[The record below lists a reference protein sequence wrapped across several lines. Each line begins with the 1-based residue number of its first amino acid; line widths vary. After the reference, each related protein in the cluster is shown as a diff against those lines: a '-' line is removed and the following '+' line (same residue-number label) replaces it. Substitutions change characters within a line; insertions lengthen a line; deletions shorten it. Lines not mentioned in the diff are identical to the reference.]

1 MTGADERPRRGGA
14 GYPGAERG
22 SHLGDRVLNLADL
35 FEVVADTV
43 PDRLAL
49 IAGDAR
55 LTYAQLDERA
65 NRVAH
70 HLLDVG
76 VEPGDK
82 VAIYSWNRAE
92 WIEAMLGAY
101 KARAVPVNV
110 NYRYVADE
118 ARHILDNSDSVAVVF
133 ERSFAPVI
141 TQIRNDVPQLRHLL
155 VIEDGSS
162 ERADADVVGYEGAL
176 AAASPVRDFAP
187 RSADDLYLLYTG
199 GTTGMPKGVMWRAE
213 DIFFAAL
220 GGGGFGQPPIAHAKE
235 LADRVAA
242 EDARSVQ
249 MVNAPLMHGG
259 GQWVTFITFYGG
271 GTIVLNCQHHFDPD
285 EIWRLIER
293 ERCTGVMVVGDAMG
307 RPLAEALAAPG
318 ASYDTSSVVVFG
330 SGGAI
335 LSPAVKDQLRAQL
348 PNTMVMDSFGASE
361 TGAGGSVYDTQG
373 PAAGPRFTMGEFM
386 TVLDDDANPVTPG
399 SGEVGRLARRGHI
412 PLGYYKDDEKT
423 AATFM
428 TSPDG
433 TRWVVPGD
441 FARIESDGTITM
453 LGRGSVCINTGGEKV
468 YPEEVEAALKSHP
481 DVFDA
486 VVVGVPDERLVERIA
501 AIVQPRPGTTP
512 TLEML
517 QDHCRTKLAGYKVP
531 RQLVVTDELV
541 RTPVGKPDYRWA
553 KRVATTETQPQ
564 GAM

>member
-1 MTGADERPRRGGA
+1 VGERA
-14 GYPGAERG
+14 
-22 SHLGDRVLNLADL
+22 LNLADL
-35 FEVVADTV
+35 FEVVAETV

-49 IAGDAR
+49 VAGNAR
-55 LTYAQLDERA
+55 LTYAELDERA

-70 HLLDVG
+70 HLVDHG
-76 VEPGDK
+76 IEPGDK

-101 KARAVPVNV
+101 KARAVPVNI

-118 ARHILDNSDSVAVVF
+118 TRYILENSDSVAVVF
-133 ERSFAPVI
+133 ERSFAPI
-141 TQIRNDVPQLRHLL
+141 ISEIRGDVPTLRHLVVL
-155 VIEDGSS
+155 EDGS
-162 ERADADVVGYEGAL
+162 DAPTDANAVGYEDAL
-176 AAASPVRDFAP
+176 SAASPARDFPP
-187 RSADDLYLLYTG
+187 RSADDLYFLYTG

-220 GGGGFGQPPIAHAKE
+220 GGGGFGQPSIQHAKE
-235 LADRVAA
+235 LAERVAPD
-242 EDARSVQ
+242 ETRSMQ
-249 MVNAPLMHGG
+249 MVNAPMMHGG
-259 GQWVTFITFYGG
+259 GQWVSFITFYGG
-271 GTIVLNCQHHFDPD
+271 GTVVLNCDRHFDAD
-285 EIWRLIER
+285 AVWRLVEQ

-307 RPLAEALAAPG
+307 RPIADALAAPG
-318 ASYDTSSVVVFG
+318 ASYDTSSVVVVG

-335 LSPAVKDQLRAQL
+335 LSPAVKDELRAQL
-348 PNTMVMDSFGASE
+348 PNAMVMDSFGASE
-361 TGAGGSVYDTQG
+361 TGAGGTVYDTEG

-386 TVLDDDANPVTPG
+386 TVLDDDGTSVEPG
-399 SGEVGRLARRGHI
+399 SGAVGKLARRGHV

-441 FARIESDGTITM
+441 YARIEADGTITM

-486 VVVGVPDERLVERIA
+486 VVVGAPDERFVERIA
-501 AIVQPRPGTTP
+501 AIVQPRPGASLA
-512 TLEML
+512 LEAL
-517 QDHCRTKLAGYKVP
+517 QEHCRTKLAGYKVP
-531 RQLVVTDELV
+531 RQLVVTDDPV
-541 RTPVGKPDYRWA
+541 RTPVGKPDYRRA
-553 KRVATTETQPQ
+553 KAIAMGHDHANQPRLASQTHAT
-564 GAM
+564 GASATPNA

>member
-1 MTGADERPRRGGA
+1 MSA
-14 GYPGAERG
+14 
-22 SHLGDRVLNLADL
+22 HQLNLADL
-35 FEVVADTV
+35 FEVVADAV

-49 IAGDAR
+49 VAGDRR
-55 LTYAQLDERA
+55 LTYAELDARA
-65 NRVAH
+65 NRFAH
-70 HLLDVG
+70 HLLAHDVA
-76 VEPGDK
+76 PGDK
-82 VAIYSWNRAE
+82 VAIYAWNRAE

-110 NYRYVADE
+110 NYRYVAGE
-118 ARHILDNSDSVAVVF
+118 AQHILDNSDSVAVVF
-133 ERSFAPVI
+133 ERTFAPVI
-141 TQIRNDVPQLRHLL
+141 SQIRGDLPLLRHFVAL
-155 VIEDGSS
+155 EDGSD
-162 ERADADVVGYEGAL
+162 EPIDDDVVGYEGAL
-176 AAASPVRDFAP
+176 ASASPDRDFAP
-187 RSADDLYLLYTG
+187 RSADDLYFLYTG

-220 GGGGFGQPPIAHAKE
+220 GGGGYGQTPIERADE
-235 LADRVAA
+235 LAGRVAT

-249 MVNAPLMHGG
+249 MVNAPMMHGG
-259 GQWVTFITFYGG
+259 GQWVSFITFYAG
-271 GTIVLNCQHHFDPD
+271 GTIVLNCQHHFDPG
-285 EIWRLIER
+285 EVWRIIER

-318 ASYDTSSVVVFG
+318 ASYDTSSVVVVG

-335 LSPAVKDQLRAQL
+335 LSPTVKEQLRSQL
-348 PNTMVMDSFGASE
+348 PKAMVMDSFGASE

-399 SGEVGRLARRGHI
+399 SGAVGRLARRGHI
-412 PLGYYKDDEKT
+412 PLGYYKDEEKT

-441 FARIESDGTITM
+441 FAKIETDGTITM

-486 VVVGVPDERLVERIA
+486 VVVGVPDDRFVERIA
-501 AIVQPRPGTTP
+501 AIVQPRPGTGP
-512 TLEML
+512 SLADL
-517 QDHCRTKLAGYKVP
+517 QDHCRTTLAGYKVP
-531 RQLVVTDELV
+531 RQLVVIDELV

-553 KRVATTETQPQ
+553 KTTATKE
-564 GAM
+564 